1 MDDKQI
7 VFTINSD
14 KVEIK
19 LMYHHRQSLQFET
32 ICRQFKVTHVH
43 QQYLP
48 KAFPV
53 NIGNAKPKVQD
64 TLEFIANHS
73 LH

>member
-1 MDDKQI
+1 
-7 VFTINSD
+7 
-14 KVEIK
+14 
-19 LMYHHRQSLQFET
+19 MYHHRQSLQFEI

-53 NIGNAKPKVQD
+53 NIGNAKPKVQG